1 MSMETLFYRQPRLL
15 ALALLV
21 LIAAGAS
28 ALTTISRQED
38 PSITNLRANIT
49 TIYPGAD
56 PARVES
62 LVTRKLETELNE
74 IATITSIT
82 SRSSLGFSS
91 VSVEL
96 DKTIDTDLINNSW
109 SEVRAAL
116 DSAELEFPAGVL
128 SPEFSADEV
137 YTYSAIIALTPEES
151 VSLAVTQRYA
161 QLLADRLSRL
171 TGTYEVDLFGEI
183 EEEILIEFDARTLGS
198 LGLTVGAIS
207 TTIEKSD
214 AKVRAGRL
222 HAATG
227 NYLIEVAGEIKL
239 LDKVRNIPLL
249 ANDGAVVRL
258 GDVATITQGV
268 REPLEEIAFHNGERV
283 VLIAA
288 KISNGRQV
296 DRWMGDVQSALSV
309 FESELPRTL
318 TLETVF
324 DQSEYTADRLQSV
337 AINMAIGMG
346 LVILVLLFT
355 LGIRPA
361 LIVAMV
367 LPLVSL
373 ASVAT
378 MNAINL
384 PIHQMSLT
392 GLIVALGLLVD
403 AAIVMTDEIRQRLL
417 TGDSRHDAVQASVR
431 RLFVPLLASTLTTA
445 LSFLPMVLLP
455 GGAGDFVGAIAIA
468 VIFMLLWSF
477 VIAVTIT
484 AAAAGRFL
492 KFGKPSEKSWA
503 NGISGGIVA
512 KYFRA
517 SLLLA
522 MRYPLASIAFALVLP
537 VLGFASAGT
546 LTAQFFPGVD
556 RNQFF
561 VKVDLAPGTPI
572 ELTRE
577 YALLINDQLSLEA
590 DIEKVTWLVGKSAPS
605 FYYNMAADRDK
616 APEYAQALVTTRS
629 AAATTELVPRLQN
642 MLSAQFLNAKVLVQ
656 GLVQGPPVDAPVEIR
671 LIGSQL
677 ETLREYGDQLRTLMA
692 NVESV
697 TAVQTSLDRG
707 APKVVYSVNEDAARL
722 VGLDLVG
729 IANQLE
735 TSLEGVTGGSLLDG
749 TREVP
754 LRVRVGGA
762 ARSELNRISSLPL
775 VASTNDGSGQYQAI
789 PLSALATISIQ
800 PAQGSIS
807 RRNGERVNT
816 VQAFIEFGVL
826 PEEVLKEVQ
835 AAIKTAGFTLPPGYR
850 FQTGGDSD
858 ARDDTLNNLLAP
870 LGLIITLAVAI
881 IVMTFN
887 SWRLAG
893 VTFVVAILCAGL
905 SMLALAVFRYPFGIQ
920 GIIGVI
926 GSIGVSINA
935 AIIILTGLQANP
947 AARAGDQHAM
957 VDVVMGSSRH
967 LFSTTVT
974 TVGGFLPLIV
984 DGGEFWPPFAM
995 SVAGGVL
1002 LSSFVSFYFTP
1013 PMFRLI
1019 YARGNNNFSDKQ
1031 QLQKTALP
1039 SLIRKS
1045 V

>member
-1 MSMETLFYRQPRLL
+1 MSIETLFYRQPRLL

-28 ALTTISRQED
+28 ALTTIGRQED
-38 PSITNLRANIT
+38 PSITNLTASVT

-62 LVTRKLETELNE
+62 LVTRKIETELNE
-74 IATITSIT
+74 IAAISSIT
-82 SRSSLGFSS
+82 SSSSTGFSR
-91 VSVEL
+91 VSIEL
-96 DKTIDTDLINNSW
+96 DKTIDTDLINSSW

-116 DSAELEFPAGVL
+116 DSAELEFPVGVL
-128 SPEFSADEV
+128 SPDFSADEV
-137 YTYSAIIALTPEES
+137 FTYSAIVALTPTDGVS
-151 VSLAVTQRYA
+151 VTVTQRYA

-171 TGTYEVDLFGEI
+171 TGTYEVDLFGEV
-183 EEEILIEFDARTLGS
+183 EEEILIELEAHTLGA

-207 TTIEKSD
+207 STIEQSD

-227 NYLIEVAGEIKL
+227 NYLIEVTGEIKL
-239 LDKVRNIPLL
+239 LDKVRDIPLV
-249 ANDGAVVRL
+249 ASNGAVVRL
-258 GDVATITQGV
+258 GDVASISQGV
-268 REPLEEIAFHNGERV
+268 RKPLQEIAFHNGERV

-296 DRWMGDVQSALSV
+296 DAWMSDVQTTLSN
-309 FESELPRTL
+309 FKTELPRTL
-318 TLETVF
+318 QLETVF

-403 AAIVMTDEIRQRLL
+403 AAIVMTDEIRQRLQA
-417 TGDSRHDAVQASVR
+417 GDSRLEAVQTSVR
-431 RLFVPLLASTLTTA
+431 RLFAPLLASTLTTA

-468 VIFMLLWSF
+468 VILMLSWSF

-484 AAAAGRFL
+484 AAMAGRLL
-492 KFGKPSEKSWA
+492 KQGKPETTSWT
-503 NGISGGIVA
+503 NGISGGFIA
-512 KYFRA
+512 KGFRS

-522 MRYPLASIAFALVLP
+522 MRYPLASVAFALVLP
-537 VLGFASAGT
+537 VLGFASAST
-546 LTAQFFPGVD
+546 LSAQFFPGVD

-561 VKVDLAPGTPI
+561 IKVDLAPGTPI

-577 YALLINDQLSLEA
+577 YALLIDEQLRQEEG
-590 DIEKVTWLVGKSAPS
+590 IEKVSWLVGKSAPS
-605 FYYNMAADRDK
+605 FYYNMVGDRNR
-616 APEYAQALVTTRS
+616 APEFAQALVTTRS
-629 AAATTELVPRLQN
+629 AAATAELVPHLQST
-642 MLSAQFLNAKVLVQ
+642 LSAQFLDAKVLVQ

-671 LIGSQL
+671 LIGPKL
-677 ETLREYGDQLRTLMA
+677 DTLREYGDQLRTLMA

-697 TAVQTSLDRG
+697 TTVQTSLDRG
-707 APKVVYSVNEDAARL
+707 APKVVYNVNEDAARL
-722 VGLDLVG
+722 VGLNLVG

-735 TSLEGVTGGSLLDG
+735 SSLEGVTGGSLLDG

-754 LRVRVGGA
+754 VRVRVGDA
-762 ARSELNRISSLPL
+762 ARSELDRISSLPL
-775 VASTNDGSGQYQAI
+775 IAATNDGSGQYQAI
-789 PLSALATISIQ
+789 PLSAIAEVSLQ
-800 PAQGSIS
+800 PSQGSIT
-807 RRNGERVNT
+807 RRDGERVNT
-816 VQAFIEFGVL
+816 VQAFIAFGVL
-826 PEEVLKEVQ
+826 PEEVLKNVQ
-835 AAIKTAGFTLPPGYR
+835 TEIKEAGFTLPPGYR
-850 FQTGGDSD
+850 LQTGGDSD

-870 LGLIITLAVAI
+870 LGLIITLSIAS

-893 VTFVVAILCAGL
+893 VTLVVAVLCAGL
-905 SMLALAVFRYPFGIQ
+905 SMLSLAVFRYPFGIQ

-947 AARAGDQHAM
+947 SARAGDPQAM

-967 LFSTTVT
+967 ILSTTIT
-974 TVGGFLPLIV
+974 TVGGFLPLIL

-1002 LSSFVSFYFTP
+1002 LSSIVSFYFTP
-1013 PMFRLI
+1013 PMFRI
-1019 YARGNNNFSDKQ
+1019 VYARRNKHYSDIQ
-1031 QLQKTALP
+1031 HRHGTALP
-1039 SLIRKS
+1039 ALTETSA
-1045 V
+1045 